1 MLIPAAVRLTAPGI
15 VYPGEP
21 VGVNIEFVAVIVAVI
36 VGVEAD
42 GHPRVIDAEQLVHR
56 RRGIV
61 LGREVDL
68 VETAVLGIKA
78 EVGVD
83 LVGVIGRRPEP
94 DRDPVVVQ
102 PGDLRLNRA
111 GEVLIDVVAL
121 SVRRQQLVALVR
133 VALRPRTEVARDDEL
148 IVDAK
153 QLVKGHVVVV
163 VQRGEGIARAAR
175 RGADGQ
181 ADGSGNGRTGG
192 QAAGQHVSACRG
204 GQRERRR
211 AGHH

>member
-1 MLIPAAVRLTAPGI
+1 LLIPAAVRLTAPGI